1 MSQKQKA
8 KVEDIVDTTPDID
21 DIGSN
26 SGNED
31 VVDPEEAT
39 APSTSQKKKKK
50 KKSKVSNALN
60 AFRGRSDIPQELVDQ
75 VLDKV
80 KAEGSVGSEAANA
93 ENVRQALEQIKIMD
107 VVKGKAGI
115 GGLNRKDM
123 GEHKV
128 SNLTILQNPCLLC
141 LCSSGQRS
149 QYLSSVNPRLI

>member
-8 KVEDIVDTTPDID
+8 KVEDIVDTTLDIED
-21 DIGSN
+21 LHDTDSDF
-26 SGNED
+26 GNED
-31 VVDPEEAT
+31 VVDHEEAT

-50 KKSKVSNALN
+50 KKSKVSNAIN
-60 AFRGRSDIPQELVDQ
+60 ALRGRNDIPQELVDQ

-93 ENVRQALEQIKIMD
+93 ESVRQALEQIKIMD
-107 VVKGKAGI
+107 VVKGKAGL

-128 SNLTILQNPCLLC
+128 FNLTIL
-141 LCSSGQRS
+141 
-149 QYLSSVNPRLI
+149 

>member
-8 KVEDIVDTTPDID
+8 KVEDVVDEDLH
-21 DIGSN
+21 DIGSD
-26 SGNED
+26 SGHED
-31 VVDPEEAT
+31 VADLEEAT

-50 KKSKVSNALN
+50 KKSKISNALN
-60 AFRGRSDIPQELVDQ
+60 ALRGRNDIPQELVDQ

-93 ENVRQALEQIKIMD
+93 ESVRQALEQIKIMD

-128 SNLTILQNPCLLC
+128 SNLTILRKPCLLF
-141 LCSSGQRS
+141 
-149 QYLSSVNPRLI
+149 LSLQFWATQPVPQLGKSTI